1 MNEKKFEFQSHEK
14 YKLEISY
21 RDIVNTSFINSEE
34 LGSMEEVR
42 RNIEKFM
49 SQKFL
54 IGFTLEEIK
63 VSVVIRWEEIS
74 GKSKKLTRIS
84 DFDKDIANLS
94 DIKLHYKG
102 AEKRLET
109 EREIRNRI
117 IDDSGDFMDMD
128 YVKKIGH
135 AFDD

>member
-21 RDIVNTSFINSEE
+21 RDLVNTSLINSEE
-34 LGSMEEVR
+34 LDSMEEVR
-42 RNIEKFM
+42 RNIAKFM
-49 SQKFL
+49 SQKFP

-63 VSVVIRWEEIS
+63 VSVVIRWEETS
-74 GKSKKLTRIS
+74 WKSKRPTRVS
-84 DFDKDIANLS
+84 DIEKDVANLP
-94 DIKLHYKG
+94 DISFHYKG

-117 IDDSGDFMDMD
+117 IDDAGDFMDMD

-135 AFDD
+135 AFED